1 MDRIGHVRIWF
12 KVTKGPVVVERPVD
26 HRCHHGKRRACLA
39 LVQGHVED
47 GLGFDVDCPGSHIVA
62 TVVCKRLKLNHLGF
76 HESRHIGQNVGGFC
90 AVVGASVFKG
100 PFVGDRALTRVGQGW
115 GKRRAQ
121 AIHDL
126 KRCVRTGQRGHRPCF
141 LGDAVV
147 VIDNPRRGL
156 EHHLQ
161 GWVAD
166 VRVGYSEACVTAAVS
181 KLPCHRPV
189 CHGGKVHGH
198 RRTAFIHVAGQG
210 QFWRGQHV
218 NGLSHRCTAM
228 GIADVQSHAVGAG
241 RIEQKFGM
249 LVVGGSF
256 AAKRPIPAFQ
266 RLRTIGQA
274 QVCERG
280 HTSFTYR
287 SRRECRQG
295 RRENL
300 DGFVGRSR
308 TAIEPCGG
316 ERKDVGS
323 HGGDVVV
330 VKAGARNH
338 AAVREGPLVG
348 CAFVSHLDAADLEFI
363 ATLCFRKLDFDTGF
377 GQHGD
382 FMGGLGH
389 TGFRIVVKP
398 HSDNN
403 VVRVGLVVVPRF
415 VSRKG
420 HHIASGAIKVPFE
433 PIRFGGG
440 GYKSGFCTLAHLFGS
455 GEVGRDGVAH
465 HNVDGGG
472 VDATCVFNGKGH
484 CVGSGHRWESQ
495 FNAAVVGV
503 PGTPIDFLNAT
514 GSPWP
519 SKVPPFETVAIVS
532 IRLAHPF
539 RNVRDFH
546 GVVGQAQEHRRGRDA
561 RVVFV
566 PNVDSWIDDFVGH
579 PKEGL
584 LTHIVGLE
592 TDFSCTSCLEFCEQQ
607 ILNHPHV
614 VWSGG
619 QGLACPMPGELGV
632 RGDVVRLVLELHD
645 RRCTTVKLA
654 HGGHP

>member
-1 MDRIGHVRIWF
+1 MFVGDSVQAACLCGIPIIPLKGLSALAGLAELNGQRRTSVLHIRSEGGHGTRVDGDRTGNLPDAPKTVFRLQRQGERLGFIRGVFVHMDRIGHVRIWF

-161 GWVAD
+161 GWVAN

-241 RIEQKFGM
+241 RIE
-249 LVVGGSF
+249 
-256 AAKRPIPAFQ
+256 
-266 RLRTIGQA
+266 
-274 QVCERG
+274 
-280 HTSFTYR
+280 
-287 SRRECRQG
+287 
-295 RRENL
+295 
-300 DGFVGRSR
+300 
-308 TAIEPCGG
+308 
-316 ERKDVGS
+316 
-323 HGGDVVV
+323 
-330 VKAGARNH
+330 
-338 AAVREGPLVG
+338 
-348 CAFVSHLDAADLEFI
+348 
-363 ATLCFRKLDFDTGF
+363 
-377 GQHGD
+377 
-382 FMGGLGH
+382 
-389 TGFRIVVKP
+389 
-398 HSDNN
+398 
-403 VVRVGLVVVPRF
+403 
-415 VSRKG
+415 
-420 HHIASGAIKVPFE
+420 
-433 PIRFGGG
+433 
-440 GYKSGFCTLAHLFGS
+440 
-455 GEVGRDGVAH
+455 
-465 HNVDGGG
+465 
-472 VDATCVFNGKGH
+472 
-484 CVGSGHRWESQ
+484 
-495 FNAAVVGV
+495 
-503 PGTPIDFLNAT
+503 
-514 GSPWP
+514 
-519 SKVPPFETVAIVS
+519 
-532 IRLAHPF
+532 
-539 RNVRDFH
+539 
-546 GVVGQAQEHRRGRDA
+546 
-561 RVVFV
+561 
-566 PNVDSWIDDFVGH
+566 
-579 PKEGL
+579 
-584 LTHIVGLE
+584 
-592 TDFSCTSCLEFCEQQ
+592 
-607 ILNHPHV
+607 
-614 VWSGG
+614 
-619 QGLACPMPGELGV
+619 
-632 RGDVVRLVLELHD
+632 
-645 RRCTTVKLA
+645 
-654 HGGHP
+654 